1 MDCASGPYAE
11 TQIERSSQNLQS
23 FNLMRCN
30 RKIMISEFLGG
41 EMECEKHPSTIHSLN
56 YPIRSTVHRN
66 RPRTNTRPFVRPFGL
81 YTCPTMRFQ
90 TVYLTFKGPCKLF
103 IPAFK
108 ASKPCN
114 RRWPGQWGHTR
125 MQNWI
130 CTCIQNWA
138 GDQRLPLVERA
149 ISCTFWLMGS
159 KSQFHHHKCV
169 CKPSHCNQPTILEN
183 LSGL

>member
-90 TVYLTFKGPCKLF
+90 TVYLNFKGPCKLF

-108 ASKPCN
+108 AFHNP
-114 RRWPGQWGHTR
+114 
-125 MQNWI
+125 QN
-130 CTCIQNWA
+130 
-138 GDQRLPLVERA
+138 LVIVVDRVNGVIPECKIESVRA
-149 ISCTFWLMGS
+149 FKIGPETSAYHW
-159 KSQFHHHKCV
+159 
-169 CKPSHCNQPTILEN
+169 
-183 LSGL
+183 